1 MMAQRL
7 KKKCIIVIEQP
18 NELQLILQLAQQLK
32 ICPKIG
38 IRARLSTAGSG
49 RWRTSSGESAKFGLS
64 IGQILT
70 VVEQLKTRDKLNRQ
84 FRAKAPQAV
93 KDREKA
99 GLGTGASLVDEATAR
114 KLERS
119 YLQAGTAYKVAA
131 HGSYESS
138 VRGMGEPESATEY
151 GRGSSVD
158 EAKKN
163 LNNNLERLARKYRV
177 VVDLKKVE
185 YRVYRV

>member
-1 MMAQRL
+1 MGRKADLQDRMQYLVSKYGGVRPAARATGIPKSTVSKLQRG
-7 KKKCIIVIEQP
+7 E
-18 NELQLILQLAQQLK
+18 
-32 ICPKIG
+32 G
-38 IRARLSTAGSG
+38 TA
-49 RWRTSSGESAKFGLS
+49 TK
-64 IGQILT
+64 
-70 VVEQLKTRDKLNRQ
+70 KTRDKLNRQ

-138 VRGMGEPESATEY
+138 VRGMGEPESASEY